1 VSTSPL
7 QELLS
12 ALPTVETRSFATLSC
27 GYGADYVSAGYC
39 GFNRPPQ
46 PPPGIWEHGWTPRHL
61 QFDPAAVIAG
71 WGSYES
77 VKETERFWVAR
88 RDEEEYLRSCGYRWV
103 KAIGLPVVYLPPRIV
118 ERIPGSLLVMPIHSL
133 EYTKHNW
140 NFEQYAN
147 EIARIRDRFAEVV
160 ACVHPVCWER
170 GYWVGA
176 FRECGIPV
184 IRGARGD
191 DRNALLRL
199 QTLFST
205 FEFVTT
211 NGYGSHL
218 AYASLLGAKVSIYG
232 PFAHYQR
239 RDYTNTQLYQECPH
253 ILEPMLDL
261 TSENTLR
268 QHYPFFFCEPDQAS
282 VQREWAAHE
291 VGQECR
297 VSPEELRRL
306 FEWTLPARAKNRVIG
321 GFRRI
326 KREGR
331 ETLRHTVRYI
341 TSAAYRQEVNE
352 FRDVKKLP
360 PGTPGA
366 APGYGKPLRFL
377 DPNSF
382 LLLYDE
388 IIRRGVYRFSTADPH
403 PRIID
408 GGANIGMSIVYF
420 KHLHPGAKI
429 IAFEPDPAIF
439 AALSANC
446 TTFGLSDVELHQE
459 ALWTR
464 SGTSTFL
471 REPSSLGGRLDPGA
485 AKGDVE
491 VSTRRLRDL
500 LDEKTALL
508 KLDIEGAETEVLE
521 DCGDGLAN
529 VDHMFVE
536 YHSFADRPQTL
547 HRLLAVVHAAGF
559 RVHMHVFQPSPQ
571 PLFLR
576 TIRGSVDLVDMNLDI
591 FCDRA

>member
-1 VSTSPL
+1 MPSEDQPEIL
-7 QELLS
+7 NH
-12 ALPTVETRSFATLSC
+12 LPPIEVRNIPSLSC
-27 GYGADYVSAGYC
+27 GYGADYLAAIYC
-39 GFNRPPQ
+39 KLRQPPN
-46 PPPGIWEHGWTPRHL
+46 PPPGIWQHGWISAYRSI
-61 QFDPAAVIAG
+61 DPAAVVG
-71 WGSYES
+71 GYGSYEG
-77 VKETERFWVAR
+77 VKQSERFWVAR
-88 RDEEEYLRSCGYRWV
+88 KDQEDYLRSHGYRRV
-103 KAIGLPVVYLPPRIV
+103 AAIGLPIVYLPPLQTA
-118 ERIPGSLLVMPIHSL
+118 RIPGSLLVMPVHSL
-133 EYTKHNW
+133 EYTTHSW
-140 NFEQYAN
+140 GFEAYAA
-147 EIARIRDRFAEVV
+147 ETARIRERFTHVV
-160 ACVHPVCWER
+160 ACAHPVCWNR
-170 GYWVGA
+170 GYWVDA
-176 FRECGIPV
+176 FREHGIPV
-184 IRGARGD
+184 IRGAQGD

-199 QTLFST
+199 QTLFNT

-239 RDYTNTQLYQECPH
+239 ADYANTRLYQECPH

-282 VQREWAAHE
+282 LQQEWAAHE
-291 VGQECR
+291 VGQDCR
-297 VSPEELRRL
+297 VTPEELRRL
-306 FEWTLPARAKNRVIG
+306 FEWTPPARAKNRVVG

-331 ETLRHTVRYI
+331 ETLRHAVRYAA
-341 TSAAYRQEVNE
+341 SAAYRQEVNE

-366 APGYGKPLRFL
+366 APVYGKPLRFL

-388 IIRRGVYRFSTADPH
+388 IIRRGIYRFSTADPH

-408 GGANIGMSIVYF
+408 GGANIGMSAIYF
-420 KHLHPGAKI
+420 KHLYPGARVL
-429 IAFEPDPAIF
+429 AFEPDPAVCSV
-439 AALSANC
+439 LLANC
-446 TTFGLSDVELHQE
+446 ATFGLSDVELHQE
-459 ALWTR
+459 ALWVR
-464 SGTSTFL
+464 SDSSTFL
-471 REPSSLGGRLDPGA
+471 REPSSLGGRLDSGA

-500 LDEKTALL
+500 LDQKTALL

-521 DCGDGLAN
+521 DCGDTLRN
-529 VDHMFVE
+529 VDHLFVE

-547 HRLLAVVHAAGF
+547 HRMLAVIHAAGF
-559 RVHMHVFQPSPQ
+559 RVHMHVFQPSAQ

-576 TIRGSVDLVDMNLDI
+576 TIRSSVDLVDMNLDI
-591 FCDRA
+591 FCYRA